1 MSTVRSIA
9 WLSVFCILCWF
20 PVPGRCQQPPQQKT
34 GVEETTAVEDLMRE
48 HGVLDRLL
56 LIYQE
61 IGWRLAKRKHLPVHA
76 LKTAT
81 GIIRSFI
88 QDYHEKLE
96 EEYVFSALKKSGR
109 IVPVVDTLQKQH
121 EAGRKTIDRIM
132 ELEQGGPE
140 TDPAEVIQTMA
151 VFSRMY
157 RPHKAR
163 EDTVVFPEFKK
174 ILVPSEYK
182 AAGDKFEDKEH
193 QLFGG
198 NGFEKIVAQVEE
210 LEKELDIYELSQYTP
225 KPQS

>member
-1 MSTVRSIA
+1 MNGRYVAI
-9 WLSVFCILCWF
+9 LLVFSLFCLY
-20 PVPGRCQQPPQQKT
+20 PGRGGCQQPQQKT

-61 IGWRLAKRKHLPVHA
+61 IGWRLAKRKPLPLHA

-81 GIIRSFI
+81 GIVRSFI

-96 EEYVFSALKKSGR
+96 EEYVFSSLRKAGR
-109 IVPVVDTLQKQH
+109 IVPIVDELQKQH
-121 EAGRKTIDRIM
+121 EAGRKLVDRIM
-132 ELEQGGPE
+132 ELEQASPD
-140 TDPAEVIQTMA
+140 TDPTEVLQTMA
-151 VFSRMY
+151 AFSRMY

-174 ILVPSEYK
+174 ILTPAEYK
-182 AAGDKFEDKEH
+182 ATGEKFEDKEH
-193 QLFGG
+193 QLFGE

-225 KPQS
+225 KPHG